1 MPMETPPPAPARV
14 PPLAFEATVP
24 AMIRALAATHG
35 ERELI
40 VADGARLTYAAA
52 EARSARLARALL
64 AAGAGK
70 GTRVALCFPN
80 GPEWVVGW
88 LAAARIGAIA
98 VPVNTF
104 FQAREM
110 AWLLRHADVS
120 ILLCQARFLG
130 HDYLAQ
136 LEEAAPEL
144 AGRGAPGPPGDPAG
158 RGAPGPPGHPAG
170 RGAPG
175 PPGARAGALR
185 APSLPYLRAVWAWGG
200 AGRPWAQAGERMA
213 EGPDDPAVDE
223 DFLRAVEAQVTPS
236 DPMLILYSSGSS
248 GDPKGAVHTQGGV
261 LRHSYQL
268 SWIRGVRP
276 DDRIWSPMP
285 FFWVG
290 GLVFS
295 LLGAMHHGACMLA
308 EASFEPGRTLAL
320 LEQERATATVG
331 WPHFAK
337 ALLEH
342 PDLAKRDLSALR
354 AGNLPGLLPP
364 HVCPADPELRPNGLG
379 MTETCGPHTY
389 TGEGPLPESLR
400 GAFGTAIPGVEHRI
414 VDPESGARL
423 GPGASGEICVRGYS
437 LMQGLYKLERE
448 EVFDREG
455 FYHTGDLGR
464 FTAQGMLYFEGR
476 RGEMIKS
483 GGANVTPSEVESVI
497 AAFPEVKEA
506 FVVGVADARR
516 GEQVA
521 AAVVPEAGAEIA
533 PDEVRTRARA
543 QLAAYKVPRH
553 VVIAAHDELP
563 FTATGKIDKR
573 RLRDWLE
580 ARLAERGA

>member
-1 MPMETPPPAPARV
+1 MATADV
-14 PPLAFEATVP
+14 PPLAGAPTVP
-24 AMIRALAATHG
+24 AWLRALAARHG

-40 VADGARLTYAAA
+40 VADGRRLTYAEA
-52 EARSARLARALL
+52 EAGSARLARSLL

-80 GPEWVVGW
+80 GPDWVLGW

-104 FQAREM
+104 FKARET

-120 ILLCQARFLG
+120 ILLSAARFLG
-130 HDYLAQ
+130 HDSLAQ

-144 AGRGAPGPPGDPAG
+144 A
-158 RGAPGPPGHPAG
+158 
-170 RGAPG
+170 
-175 PPGARAGALR
+175 GARAGALR
-185 APSLPYLRAVWAWGG
+185 APSLPYLRAVWSWGG
-200 AGRPWAQAGERMA
+200 AERSWAQAGEPLA
-213 EGPDDPAVDE
+213 EGPGDPALD
-223 DFLRAVEAQVTPS
+223 DAFLRAVEAQVTPA
-236 DPMLILYSSGSS
+236 DPMLILYSSGSTA
-248 GDPKGAVHTQGGV
+248 DPKGAVHTQGGV
-261 LRHSYQL
+261 LRHSHRL
-268 SWIRGVRP
+268 SQIRGVRA

-290 GLVFS
+290 GLVFA
-295 LLGAMHHGACMLA
+295 LLGAMHHGACLLA

-320 LEQERATATVG
+320 LEQERATAAVG
-331 WPHFAK
+331 WPHFGK

-342 PDLAKRDLSALR
+342 PDYAKRDLSALR

-364 HVCPADPELRPNGLG
+364 EVCPPDPELRPNGLG

-389 TGEGPLPESLR
+389 TGEGALPEALR

-414 VDPESGARL
+414 VDPASGALL
-423 GPGASGEICVRGYS
+423 GAGASGEICVRGPS

-448 EVFDREG
+448 QVFDRDG
-455 FYHTGDLGR
+455 FYHTGDVGR
-464 FTAQGMLYFEGR
+464 FTPDGMLYFEGR

-497 AAFPEVKEA
+497 AGFAEVKEA
-506 FVVGVADARR
+506 FVVGVAEPRR
-516 GEQVA
+516 GEDVA
-521 AAVVPEAGAEIA
+521 AAVVPEAGAAITPE
-533 PDEVRTRARA
+533 EVRARVKA

-553 VVIAAHDELP
+553 VLIAAHDELP

-573 RLRDWLE
+573 RLREWLE
-580 ARLAERGA
+580 ARLAERA